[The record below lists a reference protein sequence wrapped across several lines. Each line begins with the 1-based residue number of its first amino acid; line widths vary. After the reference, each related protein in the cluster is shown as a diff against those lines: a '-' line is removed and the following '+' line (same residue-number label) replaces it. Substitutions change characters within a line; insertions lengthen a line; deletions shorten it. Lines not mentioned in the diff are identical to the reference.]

1 MNYSKKICFLLP
13 MLCLMVL
20 QTGCQDSGSETD
32 GVGTNE
38 SEISQETQQNAS
50 DIDMTDTEE
59 VSLVNETEIICEKTA
74 VNLGE
79 EESESRIIV
88 QRNIQEMEIS
98 LTVYLTDST
107 SATIQYPMCTEK
119 DYAYC
124 ETAYLQYDNKESIVL
139 EIVNGTSNYG
149 AAEYHVLHVE
159 KENGEFVI
167 VEDATILGEQPLT
180 GDRYVYSLIGFVGNV
195 SMISA
200 EDLITTVY
208 GKPAVRFVDWDSG
221 KKEGETY
228 YLYYDQEWKVED
240 GDIGALLIKAV
251 LLGDTQFIYV
261 SDGKTKTIDI
271 TDIPMLFGA
280 DDSSM
285 KIWDF
290 AVVDLDRD
298 GEDEV
303 ILFVVGVA
311 GDMGGK
317 LILHQIDG
325 KVYGYICDNR
335 TLEELKTDGTF
346 GFSDPTGVAEG
357 GIGEIVDLSEFGYT
371 MDKISYG
378 SGTHEGWDTFIVDHE
393 PATEEEYFDAANKQ
407 SEKPDAEWYGFTN
420 ENINAVF

>member
-1 MNYSKKICFLLP
+1 MKKRLVAILLIIFV
-13 MLCLMVL
+13 LMI
-20 QTGCQDSGSETD
+20 TGCGNSNNAEEPAGADSQITENQTTENGD
-32 GVGTNE
+32 
-38 SEISQETQQNAS
+38 ISAE
-50 DIDMTDTEE
+50 DTEDILPSE
-59 VSLVNETEIICEKTA
+59 ETVFFTQKSN
-74 VNLGE
+74 VNLAEGE
-79 EESESRIIV
+79 SNNRIV
-88 QRNIQEMEIS
+88 VDQNIQKMEVS
-98 LTVYLTDST
+98 LTVYLEDST
-107 SATIQYPMCTEK
+107 FQTVKYPMHTEM
-119 DYAYC
+119 DYTIF

-159 KENGEFVI
+159 KDSQGFEI

-180 GDRYVYSLIGFVGNV
+180 GDRYVYSLVGFVGNV

-208 GKPAVRFVDWDSG
+208 GKPAVRFVDWDGG

-251 LLGDTQFIYV
+251 LLGDAQFIYV
-261 SDGKTKTIDI
+261 SDGKTKIIDI

-280 DDSSM
+280 DDASM

-357 GIGEIVDLSEFGYT
+357 GIGGIIDFSEFGYT